1 MCNVTKVSVCVK
13 VLSLL
18 LIVAHWCYTNAL
30 EDFRFEVMALAK
42 PSKDFRWVRCSIDLA
57 LLKW

>member
-1 MCNVTKVSVCVK
+1 MRNVTKVSVCVK

-42 PSKDFRWVRCSIDLA
+42 PSRDFRWV
-57 LLKW
+57 